1 MAQKYGLII
10 DTTRNDGCG
19 SDLLSIADELTG
31 NHNVPCDS
39 EIPEG
44 MAAVWMNTKEVEQGQ
59 GSKVKMD
66 YVAKSWPIAGEK
78 NFDEII
84 FDDPTMQ
91 FKYGDLE
98 DENSEVTKFIAENAD
113 ELTEVTPEG
122 SEYKVF
128 MYKLPKPFIAGEVIK
143 ADGECAGGVK
153 VTCTCNKC
161 GKVYE
166 AVTDFFGD
174 FQFLRLEQGNSYT
187 VQVEGAEAIEVTLDE
202 AKNLGTIKLA

>member
-31 NHNVPCDS
+31 NHNAPCDS

-44 MAAVWMNTKEVEQGQ
+44 MAAIWMNTKEVEQGQ
-59 GSKVKMD
+59 GSKIKMD
-66 YVAKSWPIAGEK
+66 YIAKSWPIQGEK
-78 NFDEII
+78 NFDEIV

-91 FKYGDLE
+91 FKYGDLD
-98 DENSEVTKFIAENAD
+98 DENSEVAKFIAENAD

-128 MYKLPKPFIAGEVIK
+128 MYKMPKPFIAGEVIT
-143 ADGECAGGVK
+143 ADGECAAGVK
-153 VTCTCNKC
+153 VTLTCKKTGNTQEKT
-161 GKVYE
+161 
-166 AVTDFFGD
+166 TDFLGD
-174 FQFLRLEQGNSYT
+174 FEFARLVKDGEYT
-187 VQVEGAEAIEVTLDE
+187 VQIEGTEAIEVKLDE
-202 AKNLGTIKLA
+202 AKNLGTIKLS